1 MHKPFNKLSSLS
13 ETCMKHFLTIA
24 AILCCGSVI
33 VSAQNTTVSGTLTAT
48 GGKPIKIAHVH
59 VSNSNSA
66 KAKAVSY
73 DVKPD
78 GTFSFSLP
86 NGWHRLQFSGVDY
99 SPTPMFP
106 MEVYCSGELVKVS
119 TQLAANSTPKVVD
132 SVKIITDLVD
142 YNFDKAIAMTKNND
156 GTFSTEIKTDKPKLG
171 YQVLVYGGEAKDL
184 HSVNGT
190 MADSYEYD
198 GGGDYRSI
206 IQTNNG
212 IAKIVFDPKK
222 LPESNGQSAIEFK
235 DSFSKSVQTILEQGN
250 ADRQEFFTAYSKRK
264 AGKPESYNPT
274 AAHEKVRDLIVA
286 EKDQRVKELLML
298 RYLAVGY
305 FSDDTTG
312 ADPQLVKKIL
322 STIEPSSPVWGHEPG
337 LISTAV
343 KLSGEKNDEY
353 LQKALK
359 ENSSPYVQSELLSI
373 LLQKASKDKKS
384 ALINQYYKQLMS
396 TYPESFAARF
406 AEKQF
411 NPDRKIQVGNEIP
424 KFAFDAIDSAPG
436 SKVTR
441 DEFKGKWVLI
451 DNWATWCGPCIAELP
466 EIHKIYEKF
475 KDKNFVVLSVS
486 FDREAGDVTKFR
498 KGKFK
503 MPWMHVFSEGVWESE
518 AAKAFEV
525 IGIPKPIL
533 IDPNGKIVA
542 LEEDLRSDKLEKTLE
557 QFVR

>member
-1 MHKPFNKLSSLS
+1 
-13 ETCMKHFLTIA
+13 MKHFLTIA
-24 AILCCGSVI
+24 AILCCCSDI
-33 VSAQNTTVSGTLTAT
+33 VNAQNTTVSGTLTST

-66 KAKAVSY
+66 KAKPVSY
-73 DVKPD
+73 NVKPD
-78 GTFSFSLP
+78 GAFSFSLP
-86 NGWHRLQFSGVDY
+86 NGWYRLQFSGVDY
-99 SPTPMFP
+99 SATPGFP
-106 MEVYCSGELVKVS
+106 MEVYCCGEPVKLNA
-119 TQLAANSTPKVVD
+119 QLRANSAPKIVD

-142 YNFDKAIAMTKNND
+142 YNFDKAIGMSKNND
-156 GTFSTEIKTDKPKLG
+156 GTFSSEIKTDKQKLG
-171 YQVLVYGGEAKDL
+171 YQVLVYGGEVKDL

-206 IQTNNG
+206 VQTKNG
-212 IAKIVFDPKK
+212 VAKIVFDPKK
-222 LPESNGQSAIEFK
+222 LPESNDKSSIEFI
-235 DSFSKSVQTILEQGN
+235 DNFSKSVQTIIEQGN

-337 LISTAV
+337 LVSTAV
-343 KLSGEKNDEY
+343 KLSGEKNDDY
-353 LQKALK
+353 LQRAFK
-359 ENSSPYVQSELLSI
+359 ENSSPYVQSELLGI
-373 LLQKASKDKKS
+373 MLQKANKDKNS
-384 ALINQYYKQLMS
+384 ALVDKYYKQMMNEYPD
-396 TYPESFAARF
+396 TYAAKY
-406 AEKQF
+406 AEKQYSP
-411 NPDRKIQVGNEIP
+411 NRKIQIGNDIP
-424 KFAFDAIDSAPG
+424 NFSFDGIDSNVG
-436 SKVTR
+436 MKVTPA
-441 DEFKGKWVLI
+441 EFKGKWVLI

-466 EIHKIYEKF
+466 EIHKVYEKF
-475 KDKNFVVLSVS
+475 KDKNFVVLSIS
-486 FDREAGDVTKFR
+486 FDRVAGDVTKFR
-498 KGKFK
+498 NGKFK
-503 MPWMHVFSEGVWESE
+503 MPWVHTFSEGVWESE
-518 AAKAFEV
+518 AAKTFEV
-525 IGIPKPIL
+525 SGIPKPIL

-557 QFVR
+557 RFVR